1 VKRRGLGVPIV
12 LFAFLCLRCDRG
24 PVPDS
29 PGEVPSRFASLSAEL
44 TGTLDQ
50 FARLLDTLPA
60 RRTGVIF
67 GGEVLPANSHRG
79 EDLLSDGAYQGC
91 LLYVDRLKAL
101 GAGGVTVAM
110 DYPLLNAD
118 YPRSA
123 EYWSFYRRLAGDIK
137 ARGLR
142 LNVKV
147 GPIFTDRNFSNVRV
161 DYSNLTLDEYFRDR
175 GRIAQRIAL
184 EIRPDYLSIGNEPS
198 TEAEILHLEI
208 TPDRFVRYVNETLAG
223 MNRSVTLVG
232 AGAGTWDSTD
242 YVQRFARQ
250 TSLDYIDLHIYPLGS
265 LGGDYLRRAAEM
277 ADIAAA
283 GGKRVIIGEAWL
295 YKAGRLE
302 LTIAPTAP
310 VIFARDVYSFWAPLD
325 ARFLQEIGRLA
336 SLKRIEYV
344 SPFWTKYL
352 FAYLPFDDRTS
363 AATAAQLFSM
373 SDQEA
378 VKQLTAGGYSVTG
391 EAYRDVISRYQ

>member
-1 VKRRGLGVPIV
+1 MKRWLGVPIG

-24 PVPDS
+24 PVPDV
-29 PGEVPSRFASLSAEL
+29 PGEVPSRFTSLSAEL
-44 TGTLDQ
+44 SETLDQ
-50 FARLLDTLPA
+50 FDRYLDALPS

-67 GGEVLPANSHRG
+67 GGEVLPANTHRG
-79 EDLLSDGAYQGC
+79 EDLLSEASYDGC
-91 LLYVDRLKAL
+91 VLYIDRLRAL
-101 GAGGVTVAM
+101 GVGGVSVMMA
-110 DYPLLNAD
+110 YPVLND
-118 YPRSA
+118 GFPRSA
-123 EYWSFYRRLAGDIK
+123 EYWAFYRRLAGDVK

-142 LNVKV
+142 LHVKV
-147 GPIFTDRNFSNVRV
+147 GPIFNSRNFSNVRV
-161 DYSNLTLDEYFRDR
+161 DYTNLTVDDYLRDR
-175 GRIAQRIAL
+175 ARIAQRVAQ

-198 TEAEILHLEI
+198 SEGEILNLDI

-232 AGAGTWDSTD
+232 AGAGTWDSTE
-242 YVQRFARQ
+242 YVERFARD
-250 TSLDYIDLHIYPLGS
+250 TSLDYIDLHVYPLLS
-265 LGGDYLRRAAEM
+265 LRGDYLRRAAEM

-302 LTIAPTAP
+302 LTLAPTNPA
-310 VIFARDVYSFWAPLD
+310 IFARDVYSFWAPLD
-325 ARFLQEIGRLA
+325 IKFLQDMGKLA

-363 AATAAQLFSM
+363 AATVAQLSSM
-373 SDQEA
+373 SDQE
-378 VKQLTAGGYSVTG
+378 VVRQLTAGGYSVTG
-391 EAYRDVISRYQ
+391 EAYREVISRYR